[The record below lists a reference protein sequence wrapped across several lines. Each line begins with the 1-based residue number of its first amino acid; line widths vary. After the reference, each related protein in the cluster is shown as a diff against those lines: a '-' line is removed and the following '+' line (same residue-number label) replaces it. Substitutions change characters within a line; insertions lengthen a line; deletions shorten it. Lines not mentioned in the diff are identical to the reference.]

1 MKTINFPVHRRLTK
15 NSRLIK
21 SILDKVTAAIALIVL
36 SPVLLSVAIAIYLRM
51 GRPILF
57 TQQRPGK
64 DTRLFTCYKFR
75 TMTNARGTNGELLPD
90 AERLTNLGKFL
101 RKTSLDELP
110 QLWNVFTGDMSF
122 VGPRPLL
129 VHYLPYYSARERQRH
144 SVLPGITGLAQIN
157 GRNRLL
163 WEDRLE
169 LDVQY
174 VEKQSLALDIY
185 ILFMTVWKVIVRS
198 DIDIDTNLEGDFA
211 KCRQQQLGQPIDLE
225 LKH

>member
-1 MKTINFPVHRRLTK
+1 MNSKYLQQHIFIK
-15 NSRLIK
+15 SSRLIK
-21 SILDKVTAAIALIVL
+21 SILDRFVAAIALIIL

-51 GRPILF
+51 DRPILF
-57 TQQRPGK
+57 TQERPGK
-64 DTRLFTCYKFR
+64 DARLFTCYKFR
-75 TMTNARGTNGELLPD
+75 TMTDMRGANGELLPD

-110 QLWNVFTGDMSF
+110 QLWSVFTGDMSF

-129 VHYLPYYSARERQRH
+129 VQYLPYYSARERQRH

-185 ILFMTVWKVIVRS
+185 ILFMTVWKVIARV
-198 DIDIDTNLEGDFA
+198 DVNIDTSLEGNFA
-211 KCRQQQLGQPIDLE
+211 KYRQQQLGQPIDLE